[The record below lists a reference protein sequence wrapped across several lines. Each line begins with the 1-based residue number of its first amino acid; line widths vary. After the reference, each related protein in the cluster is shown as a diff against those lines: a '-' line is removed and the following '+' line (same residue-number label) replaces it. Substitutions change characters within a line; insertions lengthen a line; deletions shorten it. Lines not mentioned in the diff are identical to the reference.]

1 MSNGFSV
8 ASKVSLRLG
17 KGLNLKLLVYAR
29 PALANKKKRPIA
41 ALSLTDLRCG
51 SRILREMQV
60 STLSF
65 GFKAPRIGLRGSWV
79 RGGRESDVA
88 SLAPFRFD

>member
-29 PALANKKKRPIA
+29 PALAKKKKRPIA
-41 ALSLTDLRCG
+41 SLSLTDLRCG
-51 SRILREMQV
+51 TRILREMQV

-65 GFKAPRIGLRGSWV
+65 VFKAPRIRLRGKLAT
-79 RGGRESDVA
+79 RGQGE
-88 SLAPFRFD
+88 